1 MNTLMHTQRGA
12 SAVAVVAAVAFAAL
26 AAFAGYWYGSRHGD
40 AKDASAPAAS
50 TAPQSTAAASG
61 ALVDPK
67 TGRKVLYW
75 HDPMAPGQ
83 KFDKPG
89 KSPFMDM
96 DLVPVYADEASD
108 SGAVSINP
116 RLAQSFGVRTA
127 VAQPGDLAS
136 TFSAV
141 GAIASML
148 TIHSRRRDRSVAAS
162 TAGRRA
168 MRQASATRASQSSA
182 NAAPQ
187 PRRSSAGTA
196 PANTSSMTTAP
207 SAWPASDVG
216 LYENIAAAR
225 SRSSASASVATPAAG
240 AALAP
245 AFESSAASASTGR
258 KISAACSAATA
269 AAGRRP
275 ARA

>member
-1 MNTLMHTQRGA
+1 MNTLLHTQRGA
-12 SAVAVVAAVAFAAL
+12 SAVAVVAAVAVAAL
-26 AAFAGYWYGSRHGD
+26 AAFAGYWYGSRQGD

-50 TAPQSTAAASG
+50 TAPQSTAASG
-61 ALVDPK
+61 DLVDTK

-96 DLVPVYADEASD
+96 ELVPVYADEASD

-141 GAIASML
+141 GAIAVDERSMVGVQSRVQGFVEKL
-148 TIHSRRRDRSVAAS
+148 HVRATFEGVRAGQPIAEELSFRTGSPRRRNCFPCS
-162 TAGRRA
+162 GRR
-168 MRQASATRASQSSA
+168 SRAW
-182 NAAPQ
+182 
-187 PRRSSAGTA
+187 RC
-196 PANTSSMTTAP
+196 SSMP
-207 SAWPASDVG
+207 
-216 LYENIAAAR
+216 
-225 SRSSASASVATPAAG
+225 
-240 AALAP
+240 
-245 AFESSAASASTGR
+245 
-258 KISAACSAATA
+258 
-269 AAGRRP
+269 P
-275 ARA
+275 ARVFACLACRTPRSHAWNGKAGHPGA